1 MYLLVLGVV
10 LLAMKWLEFG
20 PVAAWPWWWV
30 FTPFGL
36 AIAWWAWAD
45 STGYTAR
52 QAMKREEARKQD
64 RIDKNK
70 EKIGTLT
77 KPRRK

>member
-1 MYLLVLGVV
+1 MYLLVLGIA
-10 LLAMKWLEFG
+10 LLAMKLLEFG
-20 PVAAWPWWWV
+20 PVATWPWWWV

-45 STGYTAR
+45 ASGFTAR
-52 QAMKREEARKQD
+52 KAMEREETRKQV
-64 RIDKNK
+64 RIDNNK